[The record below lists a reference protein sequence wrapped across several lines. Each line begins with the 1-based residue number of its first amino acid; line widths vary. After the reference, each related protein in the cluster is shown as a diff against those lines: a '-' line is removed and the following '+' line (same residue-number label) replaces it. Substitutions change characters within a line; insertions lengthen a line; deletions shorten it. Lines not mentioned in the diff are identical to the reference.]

1 MAVFVT
7 IMGIS
12 NNANFSAMV
21 LSPILLIINAA
32 MLYNVLKEIEDDK
45 EKMIK
50 TMNVCMRIIN
60 LTAVLLAAQIF
71 LNI

>member
-1 MAVFVT
+1 
-7 IMGIS
+7 MGIS